1 MNSSLRAA
9 YRYGNIGL
17 ELVLSVVVG
26 FLLGRWVDRHMLH
39 GHGWGTGIGT
49 AVGVY
54 AGFRSMWKLAKQA
67 QAEAEAEDERD
78 RKKAEADAKIAKYKK
93 EADEEKP

>member
-26 FLLGRWVDRHMLH
+26 FLLGRWVDRHLLH
-39 GHGWGTGIGT
+39 GHGWGTGVGT
-49 AVGVY
+49 VIGVY
-54 AGFRSMWKLAKQA
+54 AGFRSMWKLAKRA
-67 QAEAEAEDERD
+67 QAEAEAEEAAD
-78 RKKAEADAKIAKYKK
+78 RKKAEVDAKVAKYKK
-93 EADEEKP
+93 AADEEKP